1 MNNPLRALR
10 ILIYLLVGILVFGT
24 VGYLL
29 LQGYSLIDAFY
40 MTVQTVATVGAYPQ
54 HNFTT
59 AGKLFTV
66 ILIFLSFGTFAYA
79 ISQLTQIVLDGSL
92 QKYLKNVRVQKE
104 IDKLQNHVVI
114 CGFGRNGK
122 QAASKIRAY
131 KQPFVVIDTNLLNI
145 QEGLKMWP
153 NLLFIHG
160 DATQDAELEAAGVT
174 RASALISALH
184 DDSDNLFVVV
194 SARQFNPKMRIVSR
208 ANTSS
213 TEKKL
218 IAAGANY
225 TVSPN
230 LVGGSHLAHNV
241 MKPDVVEFL
250 DRIDIGGIS
259 TSYIEEVQVNDL
271 PSIKITSQIQDLEI
285 RKRTGCNIIGY
296 KSSDGDFVINPGPNL
311 ILQPNSK
318 LFVLGDD
325 QQIEKLRAFINA

>member
-10 ILIYLLVGILVFGT
+10 ILIYLLVAILVFGT

-29 LQGYSLIDAFY
+29 IEDYLLIDAFY

-54 HNFTT
+54 HTFTT
-59 AGKLFTV
+59 SGKLFTI

-92 QKYLKNVRVQKE
+92 QKYLKNVRVQNE
-104 IDKLQNHVVI
+104 IDKLQNHVII

-122 QAASKIRAY
+122 QAASKIKAY
-131 KQPFVVIDTNLLNI
+131 KQPFIVIDTNLANI
-145 QEGLKMWP
+145 QEGLKLWP
-153 NLLFIHG
+153 NLLYIHG
-160 DATQDAELEAAGVT
+160 DATQDAELEAAGIT

-230 LVGGSHLAHNV
+230 LVGGSHLAHNL

-259 TSYIEEVQVNDL
+259 SSYIEEVLLSDL
-271 PSIKITSQIQDLEI
+271 PEIKRGSHIRDLEI
-285 RKRTGCNIIGY
+285 RQLTGCTIIGY
-296 KSSDGDFVINPGPNL
+296 KNQEGDFVINPSSDL
-311 ILQPNSK
+311 VLMPNSK

-325 QQIEKLRAFINA
+325 AQIEKLRKFINE